1 MTPHMEMES
10 KNYQI
15 IFFLKRNCLSIRL
28 PTLITISK
36 PSYSKPKSHHP
47 KSNSFRP
54 KKKKSG
60 TTMKTTTTTT
70 IIISAL

>member
-10 KNYQI
+10 TNYQI

-47 KSNSFRP
+47 KSNSFRQQ
-54 KKKKSG
+54 KKKKVEQQ
-60 TTMKTTTTTT
+60 
-70 IIISAL
+70 

>member
-10 KNYQI
+10 TNYQI

-47 KSNSFRP
+47 KSNSFRQKKKEKR
-54 KKKKSG
+54 KKKK
-60 TTMKTTTTTT
+60 KKVEQQ
-70 IIISAL
+70 